1 MAKQQSKKNV
11 SRPRRRK
18 TPKRGGANKVRNMSG
33 LDNKA
38 QQLAHLLSDPCGAP
52 VTTGLYPGEVGM
64 VERFISENF
73 IVGAANTAGF
83 LAFHPAT
90 GWFEFSNNATSAG
103 VSAATFQS
111 TNAPGNSFLT
121 TNAQKVRGLGACI
134 QAVCS
139 SLSITNITGEIAMGI
154 CSADTL
160 ALAGTVPVDT
170 LFTTLQARSALT
182 REIKEI
188 KWFPGTFDS
197 RFSTYVSGAT
207 YPTWLTSGADFSD
220 TNIIVVAV
228 RNVPLGTV
236 INLRVTWVCEWTPKP
251 NLGLVPNPNSSPG
264 VNHLA
269 VVHAMEE
276 AHPSWWTNLG
286 HTASNVFGAFANQAI
301 RAIGASATNGLTSFL
316 SAAPLLM
323 L

>member
-1 MAKQQSKKNV
+1 MARQQGKKKTNKA
-11 SRPRRRK
+11 RGRK
-18 TPKRGGANKVRNMSG
+18 PKSNGANKQARKTG
-33 LDNKA
+33 LVGKA

-52 VTTGLYPGEVGM
+52 VTTGIYPGEVGM

-73 IVGAANTAGF
+73 IVGAANTCGF

-111 TNAPGNSFLT
+111 TNAPGNSFLAA
-121 TNAQKVRGLGACI
+121 NAQKVRGLGACI

-160 ALAGTVPVDT
+160 AIAGTVPVDT

-197 RFSTYVSGAT
+197 RFNTYVSGST
-207 YPTWLTSGADFSD
+207 YPTWQTTGADFSD

-236 INLRVTWVCEWTPKP
+236 INLRVTWVAEWTPKP

-269 VVHAMEE
+269 VVNAMEE

-286 HTASNVFGAFANQAI
+286 NTASNVFGAFANQAI
-301 RAIGASATNGLTSFL
+301 RAIGSTATNGLTSFL
-316 SAAPLLM
+316 SSAPLLM